1 VILPKLCPFGDQGL
15 FLDKN
20 NMPLFSSSQ
29 NYLGI
34 DFDANSV
41 KMVELK
47 NEDGRPRLITY
58 GYIDK
63 ELDKVVPEGVKGDH
77 EEIAKMIKHV
87 CRQAKVT
94 TTKVITA
101 LPAFSVF
108 SSILNLPA
116 MSKKDLVSAVKWEAK
131 KVIPLPIDEMIL
143 DWKVLE
149 DFSGDQLADKKNQEE
164 LGNGNGQTGDDSQK
178 KRFLRITPKVKKQ
191 NTKILLTAAPKD
203 LVKRYMDIF
212 KAAGLSLLSL
222 DTESFALIRS
232 LVGND
237 KTALMIVDVGSV
249 VTNISVVVNGIPILN
264 RSIDVG
270 GLTIS
275 KAIANSLNVNLSRAE
290 QFKYDIGMSPERKG
304 QGSVPKT
311 IETTLTPI
319 VDELRYSLNL
329 YKNQGQKNIEK
340 IILTGGSSLLLNL
353 PEYLSNLIGLRVFL
367 GDPWARVIYPE
378 ELKPVLDE
386 IGPRYSVAI
395 GLAMRDIE

>member
-1 VILPKLCPFGDQGL
+1 
-15 FLDKN
+15 
-20 NMPLFSSSQ
+20 MPLFSSPQS
-29 NYLGI
+29 YLGI
-34 DFDANSV
+34 DFDTTSV

-47 NEDGRPRLITY
+47 NEGGRPRLTTY
-58 GYIDK
+58 GYLDKEIDK
-63 ELDKVVPEGVKGDH
+63 IVSESHKGDH
-77 EEIAKMIKHV
+77 EQTAKMIKQV
-87 CRQAKVT
+87 CRQAKIT

-116 MSKKDLVSAVKWEAK
+116 MSKKDLTSAVKWEAK
-131 KVIPLPIDEMIL
+131 KVIPLPIEDMIL
-143 DWKVLE
+143 DWKILE
-149 DFSGDQLADKKNQEE
+149 DIPASKSLDQKGNSEESDENDIEKEEKNPKEK
-164 LGNGNGQTGDDSQK
+164 G
-178 KRFLRITPKVKKQ
+178 FLKISPKNKKQ
-191 NTKILLTAAPKD
+191 YTKILLTAAPKD
-203 LVKRYMDIF
+203 LVKRYINIF
-212 KAAGLSLLSL
+212 KSAGLNLLSL

-237 KTALMIVDVGSV
+237 KTAMMIIDIGSV
-249 VTNISVVVNGIPILN
+249 VTNISVIVNGVPILN

-275 KAIANSLNVNLSRAE
+275 KAIANSLNVNLARAE
-290 QFKYDIGMSPERKG
+290 QFKYDIGMSPERRG

-311 IETTLTPI
+311 IEGSLIPI

-340 IILTGGSSLLLNL
+340 IILTGGSSMLLNL
-353 PEYLSNLIGLRVFL
+353 PEYLSNLLGLRVFL